1 MSGEHGEVEGEGDDY
16 GDEVEQGDDDEGEED
31 DGGDEVG
38 EGDDEGNVEEGE
50 VCDDDACLDHDVSDT
65 AAVVSPCP
73 PCSPSSASDTARR
86 VCWCWR
92 PLPGQWPGPSG
103 DFCCPS

>member
-1 MSGEHGEVEGEGDDY
+1 MSGEGDDY
-16 GDEVEQGDDDEGEED
+16 GDEVEQDDDDEGEED

-38 EGDDEGNVEEGE
+38 EGDDEGDGVGNVEEGE

-73 PCSPSSASDTARR
+73 PWSPSSASDTARPR

-92 PLPGQWPGPSG
+92 PLPGQLPGSSG
-103 DFCCPS
+103 DFWCPS